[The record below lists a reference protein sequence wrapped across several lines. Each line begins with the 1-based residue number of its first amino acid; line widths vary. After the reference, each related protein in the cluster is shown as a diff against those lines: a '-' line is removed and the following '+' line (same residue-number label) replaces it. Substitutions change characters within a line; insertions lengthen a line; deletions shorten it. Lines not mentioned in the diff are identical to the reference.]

1 MKEELISFA
10 SCYKRLQPG
19 LLDQKSDIETES
31 EIDSNDEMDTDIEND
46 TTGDKDINDKIY
58 TRYNKPK
65 KFSES
70 TIKKKVCKDCFSCAF
85 KCLYKYKL
93 YSAAYENL
101 YAAYKYLLTL
111 SIAQCTCER
120 TFSKLKIIKSRLRS
134 RLTQNHLES
143 LMLISVEK
151 TIARKLRNDKES
163 IIDRFA
169 NTSKELSALLLF

>member
-1 MKEELISFA
+1 M
-10 SCYKRLQPG
+10 
-19 LLDQKSDIETES
+19 
-31 EIDSNDEMDTDIEND
+31 NTDNEND
-46 TTGDKDINDKIY
+46 TSYKN
-58 TRYNKPK
+58 PK
-65 KFSES
+65 QFSGS
-70 TIKKKVCKDCFSCAF
+70 TIKKEVCKECFSCTF

-111 SIAQCTCER
+111 SITQCTCER

-143 LMLISVEK
+143 LMLITVEK
-151 TIARKLRNDKES
+151 TIARKLRNDKEES

-169 NTSKELSALLLF
+169 KTSKELSNLLLL

>member
-70 TIKKKVCKDCFSCAF
+70 TIKKKVCKDCFS
-85 KCLYKYKL
+85 
-93 YSAAYENL
+93 
-101 YAAYKYLLTL
+101 
-111 SIAQCTCER
+111 
-120 TFSKLKIIKSRLRS
+120 
-134 RLTQNHLES
+134 
-143 LMLISVEK
+143 
-151 TIARKLRNDKES
+151 
-163 IIDRFA
+163 
-169 NTSKELSALLLF
+169 